1 MEIVYKIFL
10 DNIYN
15 EIGYTGPAHCTI
27 KNIKDFVDVIKKR
40 GCTHILLFD
49 YLFQEEEYEPLPFHF
64 FFVKTEKNDKPGSEY
79 LPIDS
84 DYSKAI
90 ITIFLKSNVVYFRNE
105 LAFYKDFD

>member
-27 KNIKDFVDVIKKR
+27 KNIKDFIDVIKAR

-49 YLFQEEEYEPLPFHF
+49 YLFQEEEYEVLPINFY
-64 FFVKTEKNDKPGSEY
+64 FVKVGVNEKPDCY
-79 LPIDS
+79 YMPIES
-84 DYSKAI
+84 DYAKAI
-90 ITIFLKSNVVYFRNE
+90 ITIFLKSNAVYFRNE
-105 LAFYKDFD
+105 LAFYKDFE